1 MSISNNIKSAFD
13 SIKSV
18 SNPDSIGKTLENVTS
33 SLKNMPSI
41 LSKDICVEGQINS
54 PSIIEIEGKVYG
66 SIIGNSVVIRE
77 DGFVEGKIEAE
88 SLTVRGRFEGELKVG
103 FMSVFKKAKI
113 IGNIEYKSL
122 SVEDGACIDG
132 QFKKIPDKSDKK

>member
-1 MSISNNIKSAFD
+1 MSISNNIKSVFD

-18 SNPDSIGKTLENVTS
+18 SNPDSIGKTLENVTA

-41 LSKDICVEGQINS
+41 LSKDLCVEGQITS
-54 PSIIEIEGKVYG
+54 PSIIEIEGTVKG

-77 DGFVEGKIEAE
+77 DGFVEGRIEAE
-88 SLTVRGRFEGELKVG
+88 SLTVRGRFEGDLKVG
-103 FMSVFKKAKI
+103 FLSAFKKAKI

-132 QFKKIPDKSDKK
+132 QFKKASDKK